1 MNRSV
6 PAGGTSD
13 LSLVESGCDSLPVGT
28 ESLRRAGSSLPL
40 GLRATLWVVCIGLGL
55 VQTWQYRNYVHSD
68 GLAYLDIGTAYWK
81 GDWNTAVNAHWSP
94 LYSWL
99 LGLVIGVFRPPMQWE
114 ASVAHLLNVG
124 VLAFAIF
131 CFDFLL
137 RELNGYE
144 AERGVISDD
153 AVRLPAGAL
162 VVISYSVFMWSTLD
176 LITVSMI
183 MPDLCVAGFI
193 FAAFGLLVR
202 LRRGASD
209 WHIAALFGATLGLG
223 YLAKA
228 AMFPLAP
235 IFLATAAFSVDR
247 PARLRVVGVAAIGF
261 LVVAAPYVTVIS
273 RAKGRLTF
281 GESGRYNYARHVGGI
296 VAPVHWRGQPA
307 GTGTPIHPTRRILES
322 PSVYEFGEPVG
333 GTYPPWHDPSYW
345 YEGASY
351 NFRIGRQ
358 LRVLARNLKIYAKM
372 ALGEPVPS
380 TRPLDRAGTALLL
393 VLAYAGGRMMQSLRW
408 FSDHWFV
415 VLPAAAALGMYAL
428 VHVEP
433 RYVGAYF
440 AVLAVTACFSLRVS
454 RGRASRRLVTAV
466 AALVFTLW
474 VVPSCYAATRMLPAL
489 LSGQDPEGEIFQWRI
504 ADSLRRWNVKPGDR
518 LGFIGEEF
526 RFHWARMVGARVVA
540 EIRQMRVPEREVIYA
555 DAKEVRASAAALA
568 RDVDTFWEGDT
579 RLRTRA
585 IDAFRSAGASAIVAD
600 RVPASAI
607 AEGWLPIKDTKYG
620 VYFLARDSR
629 PVASGAALRE
639 IRGHE

>member
-1 MNRSV
+1 
-6 PAGGTSD
+6 
-13 LSLVESGCDSLPVGT
+13 
-28 ESLRRAGSSLPL
+28 
-40 GLRATLWVVCIGLGL
+40 
-55 VQTWQYRNYVHSD
+55 
-68 GLAYLDIGTAYWK
+68 LAYLDIGTAYWN
-81 GDWNTAVNAHWSP
+81 GDWKTAVNAHWSP

-99 LGLVIGVFRPPMQWE
+99 LGLVIVVFKPPMQWE

-124 VLAFAIF
+124 LLAFAVG
-131 CFDFLL
+131 CFDFFL
-137 RELNGYE
+137 RELSQYE
-144 AERGVISDD
+144 AERGAVSDD
-153 AVRLPAGAL
+153 AIRVPTWAL
-162 VVISYSVFMWSTLD
+162 VVISYSLFMWSAID
-176 LITVSMI
+176 LITVYMV

-209 WHIAALFGATLGLG
+209 WRTAALFGATLGFG

-235 IFLATAAFSVDR
+235 IFLATAAFVVDR
-247 PARLRVVGVAAIGF
+247 PARLRVAGIAAIGF
-261 LVVAAPYVTVIS
+261 LVVAGPYVTVIS

-296 VAPVHWRGQPA
+296 VAPVHWRGEPE
-307 GTGTPIHPTRRILES
+307 GTGTPVHPTRKILES

-351 NFRIGRQ
+351 NFHIGRQ
-358 LRVLARNLKIYAKM
+358 LTVLSRNLKLYARLV
-372 ALGEPVPS
+372 LGDQLPS

-393 VLAYAGGRMMQSLRW
+393 VLAYAGGRMVQSLRG

-415 VLPAAAALGMYAL
+415 VLPAVAALGMYAL

-440 AVLAVTACFSLRVS
+440 TVLAVTACFSLRVS
-454 RGRASRRLVTAV
+454 RGRGSRRLVTAV
-466 AALVFTLW
+466 AVLVFTLW
-474 VVPSCYAATRMLPAL
+474 VAPSCYAAARMLPTL
-489 LSGQDPEGEIFQWRI
+489 LSGQDPQGEIFQWRI
-504 ADSLRRWNVKPGDR
+504 AEALRRGNVKPGDR

-540 EIRQMRVPEREVIYA
+540 EIRQVRVPEREVIYA
-555 DAKEVRASAAALA
+555 DAKEVRAAAAALS

-579 RLRTRA
+579 RLRMRA
-585 IDAFRSAGASAIVAD
+585 IGALRSAGASAIVAD
-600 RVPASAI
+600 RLPDSAI
-607 AEGWLPIKDTKYG
+607 AEGWVRIKDTKYG
-620 VYFLARDSR
+620 VYFLGWDSR
-629 PVASGAALRE
+629 SVAPEAAVR
-639 IRGHE
+639 R